1 MNTLI
6 FRTLCS
12 AITAIML
19 ASCATTP
26 TGISPVS
33 TTPKQLL
40 DDQILV
46 TLPEAK
52 KSEWV
57 QIAEDLAHEY
67 DLVLSGEFP
76 LTSIAVDCLVFKVP
90 ENHSMMELLAK
101 LRADKRVI
109 LAQKNQVFEGIQSSP
124 DKVYSE
130 LSYGPKL
137 VRADR
142 AHQWVTG
149 KGIKIAVIDTGAD
162 VKHPELLGTITE
174 KMNFVEG
181 GDASFN
187 TDKHGTAVSGVI
199 GAAINDGIGIDG
211 IAPNAEIT
219 VMKSCWYGNSTV
231 SAGAKCSSW
240 SLAKA
245 LDAAVSQGVHVIN
258 LSLAGPYDELL
269 ESILVAANRQGIAIV
284 TASLEK
290 KTNPGFPAQLS
301 FVIPAISASPD
312 GSVSHPAWLKQIESV
327 VAAPGVEIITTSP
340 QASYDVLSGSS
351 LAAAHV
357 TGIIAL
363 LLERDPS
370 LTPSTIKRMMTEV
383 SYLAGQPKLI
393 DACKALAKLETSF
406 GC

>member
-1 MNTLI
+1 MNILI

-12 AITAIML
+12 AIFAIML
-19 ASCATTP
+19 ASCATNF

-40 DDQILV
+40 TDQILV
-46 TLPEAK
+46 TLPEARK
-52 KSEWV
+52 AEWSR
-57 QIAEDLAHEY
+57 IAEDLAHEY

-90 ENHSMMELLAK
+90 EKHSMVELLAK

-109 LAQKNQVFEGIQSSP
+109 LAQNNQVFEGIQSSS

-137 VRADR
+137 IHADR
-142 AHQWVTG
+142 AHDWVTG

-162 VKHPELLGTITE
+162 IKHPELLGTITE

-181 GDASFN
+181 GDATFN

-199 GAAINDGIGIDG
+199 GAAIHDGIGIDG

-219 VMKSCWYGNSTV
+219 VMKSCWYDSSTT
-231 SAGAKCSSW
+231 SSGAKCSSW

-245 LDAAVSQGVHVIN
+245 LDAAVNQGVHVIN

-269 ESILVAANRQGIAIV
+269 ESILVAADRQGIAIV
-284 TASLEK
+284 AASLENM
-290 KTNPGFPAQLS
+290 THPGFPAQLN
-301 FVIPAISASPD
+301 FVIPVISASPD
-312 GSVSHPAWLKQIESV
+312 GSVRHPAWLTQITSV
-327 VAAPGVEIITTSP
+327 IAAPGVEIITTSP
-340 QASYDVLSGSS
+340 RASYDVLSGSS

-363 LLERDPS
+363 LLEGDPS
-370 LTPSTIKRMMTEV
+370 LTPATIKRMMTEV
-383 SYLAGQPKLI
+383 SYLPGQPKVI
-393 DACKALAKLETSF
+393 DACKALAKLEVNF